1 MILKS
6 SVFYTF
12 FPMKKT
18 AILCSFC
25 VLFLVWV
32 FTSCSSFNEIR
43 VAGTNFTEEVGQS
56 QNLVFTFNKDL
67 VSTAELNSW
76 DSTQY
81 VTFEPAVR
89 GKFKW
94 TAPNELVFSPVA
106 GFGAATSYKA
116 QLTDLITEKSDKDK
130 KYKLSQDPITFH
142 TPYLQLAET
151 ESWWTLSSETGRQEA
166 RMRLHFNYPV
176 NAQHV
181 AEKLKVLS
189 GNQALEYRILPSQ
202 DESVV
207 TLVFAKV
214 GAADN
219 NETPVNITIDK
230 GVKVQNTSYTSQEAI
245 SKTVSVPSPLHL
257 EVVDIKTGFEN
268 NAGYARVITTQEL
281 DKESI
286 AGSVAVNP
294 EAAVETEPTENGFIV
309 RGAFNETETY
319 VLQLKRS
326 LKGVLG
332 QTLEEEASRDL
343 FFGKMPAAISFANKK
358 GLYLSTKSSR
368 NIGVNIVNVPKV
380 QVRISKLYANNI
392 LHYIHNNRW
401 NDYAYVGDDWQ
412 PTGNFNYSDD
422 RESQLSDVI
431 VNKIVETA
439 NLSKNK
445 GISALNIA
453 LPDDNKRQ
461 GVYLVAVNSEE
472 EAYLGA
478 TKLVSI
484 SDIGLIAKQGKDEL
498 WIFANSIKTNEP
510 IKDLELTVVSSN
522 NQSVHTF
529 KTDADGIAHVDKL
542 SEKAPGFKVAMI
554 TASTQDDFNF
564 LLLEDSQVL
573 TSRFDVEGLRDNASG
588 YQVFI
593 YGQRDIYRPGETMH
607 FNTVLR
613 TQDWKTAGKV
623 PLKLRLLTPNGR
635 EFRTWRKTTNEQG
648 AVESEIPLDAGVLT
662 GTYVLEVYNANEV
675 LLGSQAVSVEEFMP
689 DRIKVDLSGAAKDYM
704 SGQKVSLTATAVNLF
719 GPPASN
725 RNYQMD
731 FQLQRKGFTAK
742 AFPEYSFNIPAETA
756 FERDSRQGTTNE
768 QGQASE
774 QFALAAGL
782 QDIGVLEGKIYVTV
796 FDENGRPVN
805 RLQRFDVYTQP
816 VFYGIRLPDSYV
828 GTNAPV
834 PVDIVGVGKSGALQ
848 NGATASI
855 EVVRLEYQTVVEKK
869 YERLQYTSRK
879 KEKLVYSNKL
889 TLAGGKGTFRYV
901 PTVSGE
907 YEVRVKRP
915 GAAHY
920 TLANF
925 YAYGYGY
932 TQYSSFEVSN
942 EGQVLMET
950 DKDSYKT
957 GESAKVLF
965 KTPFDGRLLVT
976 VERNNVLEQH
986 ILTTEKKAA
995 ELTFKIKEAHL
1006 PNVFVTATLIRPLDA
1021 SDMPLTVAHGF
1032 QPIAVEDPDRKLP
1045 VSITAVEKSR
1055 SKMKQQIR
1063 IKTEP
1068 NAEVTL
1074 AVVDEGILQIKN
1086 SKTPDIHG
1094 HFYQKRALEV
1104 TSYDLYAQLFPE
1116 LSISGTSS
1124 SGGDGYDLER
1134 RINPLSNGR
1143 TELVSFWSGQLKANG
1158 SGDVTFDVNIP
1169 QFSGDL
1175 RIMAVAYKDN
1185 AFGSATKNMK
1195 VADPIVI
1202 SAGLPRF
1209 LSPGDE
1215 LVLPVNISNTE
1226 AKGTTATVS
1235 VQLAGPLAAGQAPVT
1250 QNISIPAGKESR
1262 AVFSIKALTAIGVG
1276 KVTVKV
1282 NAFKETFVNQTEIT
1296 VRPASPLL
1304 KTNASGLIA
1313 ADKQGQIDLRSSF
1326 IPATASSQVVLSRS
1340 PLVQGGGKALSTLL
1354 GYPYGCL
1361 EQTVSKAFPQIYFA
1375 DLTKSMAAPVYTVKS
1390 GESDFNPMTNV
1401 QQAIRKVESQQLF
1414 NGGVGM
1420 WPGATRE
1427 DWWATAYAVHFLEE
1441 ARRAGFEVNAKTLS
1455 RAVEYLTAQ
1464 SGTTA
1469 NREVIIAS
1477 TGNGLAYDAQPTG
1490 TQTRKTVA
1498 RREAIYS
1505 LYVLALNGHP
1515 NRASMN
1521 YYKQNPHLLT
1531 ADSKYLLAGAFQ
1543 LAGDARSFNTLLPRT
1558 YVAENTGRYTDDSY
1572 SSPLRN
1578 MSLVLNTLIELDPSN
1593 AQIQGLGRQLSQAI
1607 QSASYL
1613 NTQEAAFA
1621 VLALGKLARKTANST
1636 VTASVSANGKPL
1648 GQFTGK
1654 ELKISKGIIN
1664 QKLQVKTQGKGDLYW
1679 FAQTAGMSA
1688 TGNYVEEDQGISI
1701 RRQFL
1706 THSGAPVQSFRQNDL
1721 VVVKLTLASTN
1732 GLPVENIVVTDLLPS
1747 GFEIENPRITEPR
1760 DMPWITKASVPE
1772 YYDIRDDRIH
1782 FFTTAD
1788 AQEKTFYYQVR
1799 VVSKGTFTVGP
1810 AAADAMYQGEYRSYS
1825 GGGKITVE

>member
-56 QNLVFTFNKDL
+56 QNLVFTFNKDI

-116 QLTDLITEKSDKDK
+116 QLTDLITEKSEKDK
-130 KYKLSQDPITFH
+130 KYKLSHDPIAFH

-189 GNQALEYRILPSQ
+189 GNQALEYRVLPSQ

-207 TLVFAKV
+207 TLAFAKV

-245 SKTVSVPSPLHL
+245 LKTVSFPSPLHL

-294 EAAVETEPTENGFIV
+294 DAAVETEPTENGFIV

-613 TQDWKTAGKV
+613 TQDWKTAGKI

-768 QGQASE
+768 HGLASE

-915 GAAHY
+915 GATHY

-950 DKDSYKT
+950 DKASYKMD
-957 GESAKVLF
+957 ESAKVLF

-1086 SKTPDIHG
+1086 SKTPDIHS

-1235 VQLAGPLAAGQAPVT
+1235 VQVAGPLAADQAPVT

-1262 AVFSIKALTAIGVG
+1262 AVFSVKALTAIGVG

-1375 DLTKSMAAPVYTVKS
+1375 DLTKAMAAPVYTVKS

-1414 NGGVGM
+1414 NGGVAM

-1469 NREVIIAS
+1469 NREVVIAS

-1558 YVAENTGRYTDDSY
+1558 YVAENAGRYTDDSY

-1578 MSLVLNTLIELDPSN
+1578 MSLVLNTLIESDPSN
-1593 AQIQGLGRQLSQAI
+1593 AQIQVLGRQLSQAI
-1607 QSASYL
+1607 QLAPYL

-1654 ELKISKGIIN
+1654 ELKISKGIVN
-1664 QKLQVKTQGKGDLYW
+1664 QKLEVKTQGKGDLYW

>member
-1 MILKS
+1 
-6 SVFYTF
+6 
-12 FPMKKT
+12 MKKT
-18 AILCSFC
+18 AALCSFC
-25 VLFLVWV
+25 LLLCAWILN
-32 FTSCSSFNEIR
+32 SCSSFNEVR

-67 VSTAELNSW
+67 VSNAELNNW

-116 QLTDLITEKSDKDK
+116 QLTELITEKTDKDK
-130 KYKLSQDPITFH
+130 KYAVSKDPIAFH
-142 TPYLQLAET
+142 TPYLQLVET
-151 ESWWTLSSETGRQEA
+151 ESWWTLSQESGRQEA
-166 RMRLHFNYPV
+166 RLRLNFNYPV
-176 NAQHV
+176 NSQNV
-181 AEKLKVLS
+181 AEKLKIKS
-189 GNQALEYRILPSQ
+189 GNQVMDYRVLPSQ
-202 DESVV
+202 NESSVM
-207 TLVFAKV
+207 LALANAGK
-214 GAADN
+214 ADN
-219 NETPVNITIDK
+219 NEIPVSIAIDK
-230 GVKVQNTSYTSQEAI
+230 GVKVQNTAYSSQEPL
-245 SKTVSVPSPLHL
+245 SRTVSIPSPLHL
-257 EVVDIKTGFEN
+257 EVIDIKTGFEN
-268 NAGYARVITTQEL
+268 NQGYARVITTQEL

-286 AGSVAVNP
+286 AKSFTVNP
-294 EAAVETEPTENGFIV
+294 EAAVETEATENGFLI

-319 VLQLKRS
+319 VLQLNRN
-326 LKGVLG
+326 LKGLLG
-332 QTLEEEASRDL
+332 PALEEDVSRDL

-358 GLYLSTKSSR
+358 GLYLSSKSAK

-392 LHYIHNNRW
+392 LHYIRNNRW
-401 NDYAYVGDDWQ
+401 NDYAYVGEDWQ

-422 RESQLSDVI
+422 RESRLSDVL
-431 VNKIVETA
+431 VDKIVETE
-439 NLSKNK
+439 NLSKSK

-461 GVYLVAVNSEE
+461 GIYLVSVNSEE
-472 EAYLGA
+472 EAYLGV

-510 IKDLELTVVSSN
+510 VKDLELTLVSSN
-522 NQSVHTF
+522 NQNVYTI
-529 KTDADGIAHVDKL
+529 KTDGDGIAHVDKL
-542 SEKAPGFKVAMI
+542 SEKAPGFKIAMI
-554 TASTQDDFNF
+554 TAASGDDFNY
-564 LLLEDSQVL
+564 LLLEDTQVL

-648 AVESEIPLDAGVLT
+648 AINSDIPLDAGVLT
-662 GTYVLEVYNANEV
+662 GTYILEVYNGNEV

-689 DRIKVDLSGAAKDYM
+689 DRIKVDLSGGAKDYV
-704 SGQKVSLTATAVNLF
+704 SGQKVSLTATATNLF

-731 FQLQRKGFTAK
+731 FQLQRKGFAAK
-742 AFPEYSFNIPAETA
+742 AFPEYTFDIPAETT

-768 QGQASE
+768 QGQAS
-774 QFALAAGL
+774 QDFALPPSL
-782 QDIGVLEGKIYVTV
+782 QDIGLLEGKIYVTV

-816 VFYGIRLPDSYV
+816 VFYGIHLPDSYV

-848 NGATASI
+848 NGAIASI

-869 YERLQYTSRK
+869 YDRLQYISRK
-879 KEKLVYSNKL
+879 SEKLVYSNKL
-889 TLAGGKGTFRYV
+889 TLSGGKGTFRYV

-907 YEVRVKRP
+907 YEVRVRRP

-942 EGQVLMET
+942 EGRVLMET
-950 DKDSYKT
+950 DKERYKV

-976 VERNNVLEQH
+976 VERNNLLEQH

-995 ELTFKIKEAHL
+995 ELTFKIKEEHL
-1006 PNVFVTATLIRPLDA
+1006 PNVFITATLIRPLDA

-1032 QPIAVEDPDRKLP
+1032 QPVLVEDPDRKMA
-1045 VSITAVEKSR
+1045 VAITAVEKSR

-1063 IKTEP
+1063 IKTEA

-1104 TSYDLYAQLFPE
+1104 TSHDLYAQLFPE
-1116 LSISGTSS
+1116 LTISGTSS

-1143 TELVSFWSGQLKANG
+1143 TELVSFWSGQLKTNG
-1158 SGDVTFDVNIP
+1158 SGEATFDVNIP

-1226 AKGTTATVS
+1226 AKATTATVS
-1235 VQLAGPLAAGQAPVT
+1235 LQLSGPLAAGAAPVT
-1250 QNISIPAGKESR
+1250 QNITIPAGKESR
-1262 AVFSIKALTAIGVG
+1262 AVFAVKAATAIGVG
-1276 KVTVKV
+1276 KVLVKV
-1282 NAFKETFVNQTEIT
+1282 NAFKETFTHQTEIS

-1304 KTNASGLIA
+1304 KTSASGLIA
-1313 ADKQGQIDLRSSF
+1313 GGAEGQIDLRSSF
-1326 IPATASSQVVLSRS
+1326 IPATSSSQVILSRS
-1340 PLVQGGGKALSTLL
+1340 ALVQGGGKALSTLL

-1375 DLTKSMAAPVYTVKS
+1375 DLTKAMAAPVYTVKS

-1414 NGGVGM
+1414 NGGMGM
-1420 WPGATRE
+1420 WPGATQE
-1427 DWWATAYAVHFLEE
+1427 DWWTTAYAVHFLEE

-1469 NREVIIAS
+1469 NREVVIAS
-1477 TGNGLAYDAQPTG
+1477 TNSGLSYEGQPKG

-1531 ADSKYLLAGAFQ
+1531 LDARYMLAAAFQ
-1543 LAGDARSFNTLLPRT
+1543 LAGDARSFNALLPQNYT
-1558 YVAENTGRYTDDSY
+1558 TETEGRYVDHSY
-1572 SSPLRN
+1572 ASPLRN
-1578 MSLVLNTLIELDPSN
+1578 MSLVLNTLIESDPSN
-1593 AQIQGLGRQLSQAI
+1593 LQIPLLGRQLSQAI

-1621 VLALGKLARKTANST
+1621 VLALGKLAKKTANST
-1636 VTASVSANGKPL
+1636 VTASVSANGKAL
-1648 GQFTGK
+1648 GQFGGK
-1654 ELKISKGIIN
+1654 ELKISKGIVN
-1664 QKLQVKTQGKGDLYW
+1664 QKLLVKTQGKGDLYW
-1679 FAQTAGMSA
+1679 FAQTDGMSA
-1688 TGNYVEEDQGISI
+1688 TGSYAEEDQGVRV

-1706 THSGAPVQSFRQNDL
+1706 TRNGVPAQAFKQNDL
-1721 VVVKLTLASTN
+1721 IVVKLTLSSTN

-1760 DMPWITKASVPE
+1760 DMPWITKAAVPE

-1788 AQEKTFYYQVR
+1788 AQENNFYYQVR

>member
-1 MILKS
+1 
-6 SVFYTF
+6 
-12 FPMKKT
+12 MKKT
-18 AILCSFC
+18 AILSSFC
-25 VLFLVWV
+25 FLFFVW
-32 FTSCSSFNEIR
+32 FFSNCSSFNEIR

-67 VSTAELNSW
+67 VSMAELDNW

-116 QLTDLITEKSDKDK
+116 QLTELITEKADKEK
-130 KYKLSQDPITFH
+130 KYKLSQDPIPFH
-142 TPYLQLAET
+142 TPYLQLVET
-151 ESWWTLSSETGRQEA
+151 ESWWTLSIETGRQEA
-166 RMRLHFNYPV
+166 RLRLHFNYPV
-176 NAQHV
+176 NGQNV

-189 GNQALEYRILPSQ
+189 GNQALDYRILPSQ
-202 DESVV
+202 SESAV
-207 TLVFAKV
+207 TLAFTKV

-230 GVKVQNTSYTSQEAI
+230 GVKVQNTSYSSQEALAKTI
-245 SKTVSVPSPLHL
+245 SIPSPLHL

-268 NAGYARVITTQEL
+268 NAGYARIITTQEL

-286 AGSVAVNP
+286 ANSFTINP
-294 EAAVETEPTENGFIV
+294 EAAAETEITENGFII
-309 RGAFNETETY
+309 RGTFNETETY
-319 VLQLKRS
+319 VLQLKQS
-326 LKGVLG
+326 LKGILG
-332 QTLEEEASRDL
+332 QNLEEETSRDL

-358 GLYLSTKSSR
+358 GLYLSSKSSR

-401 NDYAYVGDDWQ
+401 SDYAYVGDDWQ

-439 NLSKNK
+439 NLSKSK
-445 GISALNIA
+445 GVSALNIA

-498 WIFANSIKTNEP
+498 WVFANSIKTNEP
-510 IKDLELTVVSSN
+510 IKDLELTLVSSN
-522 NQSVHTF
+522 NQTVHTV
-529 KTDADGIAHVDKL
+529 KTDGDGIAHIEKL
-542 SEKAPGFKVAMI
+542 SEKAPGFKIAMI
-554 TASTQDDFNF
+554 TASSEDDFNY
-564 LLLEDSQVL
+564 LLLEDTQVL
-573 TSRFDVEGLRDNASG
+573 TSRFDVEGLRDNVSG

-635 EFRTWRKTTNEQG
+635 EFRTWRKTTNDQG

-689 DRIKVDLSGAAKDYM
+689 DRIKVDLSGAAKDYI
-704 SGQKVSLTATAVNLF
+704 SGQKVSLTATATNLF
-719 GPPASN
+719 GPPAGN
-725 RNYQMD
+725 RTYEMD
-731 FQLQRKGFTAK
+731 FQLQRKGFLAK
-742 AFPEYSFNIPAETA
+742 GFPEYTFDIPAQTT

-768 QGQASE
+768 QGQANE
-774 QFALAAGL
+774 QFTLLSGL

-816 VFYGIRLPDSYV
+816 VFYGIRLPDTYV

-834 PVDIVGVGKSGALQ
+834 PVDIVGVGKNGALQ
-848 NGATASI
+848 NGASASI

-869 YERLQYTSRK
+869 YDRLQYTSRK
-879 KEKLVYSNKL
+879 HEKLVYSNKL
-889 TLAGGKGTFRYV
+889 TLSGGKGTFRYV

-907 YEVRVKRP
+907 YEVRVRRP

-942 EGQVLMET
+942 EGRVLMET
-950 DKDSYKT
+950 DKNQYKT

-986 ILTTEKKAA
+986 MLTTEKKAA
-995 ELTFKIKEAHL
+995 ELTFKIKEEHL

-1021 SDMPLTVAHGF
+1021 SDMPLTVAHGY
-1032 QPIAVEDPDRKLP
+1032 QPILVENPDRKLD
-1045 VSITAVEKSR
+1045 VAITAVEKSR

-1086 SKTPDIHG
+1086 TKTPDIHG

-1104 TSYDLYAQLFPE
+1104 SSHDLYAQLFPE
-1116 LSISGTSS
+1116 LTISGTSS

-1158 SGDVTFDVNIP
+1158 SGDVAFEVNIP

-1185 AFGSATKNMK
+1185 AFGSAAKNMK

-1226 AKGTTATVS
+1226 ARATNATVS
-1235 VQLAGPLAAGQAPVT
+1235 VQLSGPLAAGAAPIT
-1250 QNISIPAGKESR
+1250 QNITIPAGKESR
-1262 AVFSIKALTAIGVG
+1262 ATFAVKAATAIGIG
-1276 KVTVKV
+1276 KVVVKV
-1282 NAFKETFVNQTEIT
+1282 NAFKETFINQTEIT

-1304 KTNASGLIA
+1304 KTSASGLIA
-1313 ADKQGQIDLRSSF
+1313 AGKQGQIDLRSSF
-1326 IPATASSQVVLSRS
+1326 IPATSSSQVVLSRS
-1340 PLVQGGGKALSTLL
+1340 PLVQGGGKALSALL

-1375 DLTKSMAAPVYTVKS
+1375 DLTKAMAAPVYTVRS

-1414 NGGVGM
+1414 NGGMGM
-1420 WPGATRE
+1420 WPGAQLE

-1477 TGNGLAYDAQPTG
+1477 TNNGLAYEGQPKG
-1490 TQTRKTVA
+1490 TQTKKTVA

-1531 ADSKYLLAGAFQ
+1531 QDSQYLLAGAFQ
-1543 LAGDARSFNTLLPRT
+1543 LAGDVRSFNALLPKK
-1558 YVAENTGRYTDDSY
+1558 YVAENAGHYYDNSY

-1578 MSLVLNTLIELDPSN
+1578 MSLVLNTLIESDPSN
-1593 AQIQGLGRQLSQAI
+1593 AQIPVLGRQLSLAI

-1621 VLALGKLARKTANST
+1621 VLALGKLAKKTSKST
-1636 VTASVSANGKPL
+1636 VTASVSANGKSL
-1648 GQFTGK
+1648 GQFSGK
-1654 ELKISKGIIN
+1654 ELKISKGILN
-1664 QKLQVKTQGKGDLYW
+1664 QNLLVKTQGKGDLYW
-1679 FAQTAGMSA
+1679 FAQTDGMSA
-1688 TGNYVEEDQGISI
+1688 TGSYAEEDQGISI

-1706 THSGAPVQSFRQNDL
+1706 TRNGAPVQTFHQNDL
-1721 VVVKLTLASTN
+1721 VVVKLTLNSTN
-1732 GLPVENIVVTDLLPS
+1732 GLPVEDVVVTDLLPA

-1760 DMPWITKASVPE
+1760 DMPWITNAAVPE

-1782 FFTTAD
+1782 FFTNAD
-1788 AQEKTFYYQVR
+1788 GQPRTFYYQVR
-1799 VVSKGTFTVGP
+1799 IVAKGTFTIGP
-1810 AAADAMYQGEYRSYS
+1810 AAADAMYRGEFRSYS

>member
-1 MILKS
+1 
-6 SVFYTF
+6 
-12 FPMKKT
+12 MKKT
-18 AILCSFC
+18 SILCSFC
-25 VLFLVWV
+25 LLFIAWI
-32 FTSCSSFNEIR
+32 FNGCSSFNEIR
-43 VAGTNFTEEVGQS
+43 IAGTNFTDEVGQS
-56 QNLVFTFNKDL
+56 QNLVFTFNKDI
-67 VSTAELNSW
+67 AAPGDLNSW

-81 VTFEPAVR
+81 VQFEPAVR

-94 TAPNELVFSPVA
+94 TAPNELIFSPVA

-116 QLTDLITEKSDKDK
+116 KLTDLLTDKTDKDK
-130 KYKLSQDPITFH
+130 KYKISQDPIDFH
-142 TPYLQLAET
+142 TPYLQLVET
-151 ESWWTLSSETGRQEA
+151 ESWWTLSQETGRQEA
-166 RMRLHFNYPV
+166 RLRLNFNYPV
-176 NAQHV
+176 NNQNV
-181 AEKLKVLS
+181 AEKLKITAGTQSLD
-189 GNQALEYRILPSQ
+189 YKILPSQ
-202 DESVV
+202 SETSV
-207 TLVFAKV
+207 TIAFAAPGK
-214 GAADN
+214 ADN
-219 NETPVNITIDK
+219 NEIPVNVVVDK
-230 GVKVQNTSYTSQEAI
+230 GVKVQNTSYMSQDAL
-245 SKTVSVPSPLHL
+245 TRMVSIPSPLHL
-257 EVVDIKTGFEN
+257 EVVDVKTGFEN
-268 NAGYARVITTQEL
+268 NEGYARIITTQEL

-286 AGSVAVNP
+286 AKSFSINP
-294 EAAVETEPTENGFIV
+294 EAAVEAEPTENGFVV
-309 RGAFNETETY
+309 RGAFNETDTY
-319 VLQLKRS
+319 VLQLNQT
-326 LKGVLG
+326 LKGLLG
-332 QTLEEEASRDL
+332 HTLEEGTSRDL

-358 GLYLSTKSSR
+358 GLYMSTKSSR
-368 NIGVNIVNVPKV
+368 NIGVQIVNVPKV

-422 RESQLSDVI
+422 RENQLSDVI
-431 VNKIVETA
+431 VNKTIETE
-439 NLSKNK
+439 NLSKSK

-510 IKDLELTVVSSN
+510 IADLELTLVSSN
-522 NQSVHTF
+522 NQNVFSI
-529 KTDADGIAHVDKL
+529 KTDGEGVAHVKTL
-542 SEKAPGFKVAMI
+542 SEKAPGFKIAMV
-554 TASTQDDFNF
+554 TASSEDDFNY

-588 YQVFI
+588 FQVFI
-593 YGQRDIYRPGETMH
+593 YGQRDIYRPGETMY

-613 TQDWKTAGKV
+613 TQSWQTAAKI

-635 EFRTWRKTTNEQG
+635 EFRTWRKITNEQG
-648 AVESEIPLDAGVLT
+648 AVETEIPLDAGVLT
-662 GTYVLEVYNANEV
+662 GTYILEVYNANEV

-689 DRIKVDLSGAAKDYM
+689 DRIKVDLSGAAKDYV
-704 SGQKVSLTATAVNLF
+704 SGQKISLTATATNLF
-719 GPPASN
+719 GPPAGN

-731 FQLQRKGFTAK
+731 FELRRKSFSAE
-742 AFPEYSFNIPAETA
+742 AFPEYRFDIPDKTT
-756 FERDSRQGTTNE
+756 FERDSRAGTTNE
-768 QGQASE
+768 QGQANE
-774 QFALAAGL
+774 QFTIPSSM
-782 QDIGVLEGKIYVTV
+782 QDIGVLRGSIYVNV
-796 FDENGRPVN
+796 FDENGRSVG
-805 RLQRFDVYTQP
+805 RIQQFDVFTQP

-834 PVDIVGVGKSGALQ
+834 PVDIVGLNKSGALVS
-848 NGATASI
+848 AVSASI

-869 YERLQYTSRK
+869 YDRLQYTSRK
-879 KEKLVYSNKL
+879 SEKVVYSNKL
-889 TLAGGKGTFRYV
+889 NLAGGKGTFRYV

-907 YEVRVKRP
+907 YEVRVRRP
-915 GAAHY
+915 GATHY

-942 EGQVLMET
+942 EGRVLMET
-950 DKDSYKT
+950 DKDKYKT

-995 ELTFKIKEAHL
+995 ELTFKITDEHL
-1006 PNVFVTATLIRPLDA
+1006 PNVFVTATLIRPLDS

-1032 QPIAVEDPDRKLP
+1032 VPVLVEDPDRKLQ
-1045 VSITAVEKSR
+1045 VAITAVEKSR
-1055 SKMKQQIR
+1055 SKTKQQIR

-1068 NAEVTL
+1068 NTEVTL

-1086 SKTPDIHG
+1086 SQTPDIHG

-1116 LSISGTSS
+1116 LTISGTSS

-1143 TELVSFWSGQLKANG
+1143 TELVSFWSGQLTANG
-1158 SGDVTFDVNIP
+1158 SGEATFDVHIP

-1175 RIMAVAYKDN
+1175 RIMAVAYKDK

-1215 LVLPVNISNTE
+1215 LVLPVNISNTQSK
-1226 AKGTTATVS
+1226 AANAS
-1235 VQLAGPLAAGQAPVT
+1235 VTLQLDGPLAAGATPVSQKIT
-1250 QNISIPAGKESR
+1250 IPAGKETR
-1262 AVFSIKALTAIGVG
+1262 AVFSVRALTAIGSG
-1276 KVTVKV
+1276 KITVKV
-1282 NAFKETFVNQTEIT
+1282 NAFNETFVNQTQIT

-1304 KTNASGLIA
+1304 KTSASGIVA
-1313 ADKQGQIDLRSSF
+1313 ADKQGLIDLSSSF
-1326 IPATASSQVVLSRS
+1326 IPATSNSQVVLSRS
-1340 PLVQGGGKALSTLL
+1340 PLVQGGGKALSALL

-1375 DLTKSMAAPVYTVKS
+1375 DLAKAMAAPVYTVRT

-1414 NGGVGM
+1414 NGGMGM
-1420 WPGATRE
+1420 WPGATKE

-1455 RAVEYLTAQ
+1455 RAIEYLTAQ

-1469 NREVIIAS
+1469 NREVVVAS
-1477 TGNGLAYDAQPTG
+1477 TNNGLAYEGQPTG

-1505 LYVLALNGHP
+1505 LYVLALNGKP

-1521 YYKQNPHLLT
+1521 YYKQNPQLLT
-1531 ADSKYLLAGAFQ
+1531 LDSKYLLAAAFQ
-1543 LAGDARSFNTLLPRT
+1543 MVGDTRGFNTLVPKK
-1558 YVAENTGRYTDDSY
+1558 YISESTGSYFDDSY

-1578 MSLVLNTLIELDPSN
+1578 MALVLNTLIESDPGN
-1593 AQIQGLGRQLSQAI
+1593 AQIPILARQLSKAI

-1621 VLALGKLARKTANST
+1621 VLALGKLGKKTANST
-1636 VTASVSANGKPL
+1636 VTAAVSANGKAV

-1654 ELKISKGIIN
+1654 ELKISKGIVN
-1664 QKLQVKTQGKGDLYW
+1664 RKLAVKTQGKGDLYW
-1679 FAQTAGMSA
+1679 FAQTEGMSA
-1688 TGNYVEEDQGISI
+1688 TGAYVEEDQGISI

-1706 THSGAPVQSFRQNDL
+1706 TRNGSPVQTFHQNDL
-1721 VVVKLTLASTN
+1721 VVVKLTLVSTN

-1760 DMPWITKASVPE
+1760 DMPWITKAAVPE

-1788 AQEKTFYYQVR
+1788 GQEKSFYYQAR
-1799 VVSKGTFTVGP
+1799 IVSKGTFTVGP

>member
-1 MILKS
+1 
-6 SVFYTF
+6 
-12 FPMKKT
+12 MKKT
-18 AILCSFC
+18 SILCSFC
-25 VLFLVWV
+25 LLLFVW
-32 FTSCSSFNEIR
+32 FFNSCSSFNEIR
-43 VAGTNFTEEVGQS
+43 IAGTNFTEEVGQS

-67 VSTAELNSW
+67 VSADALNSW

-81 VTFEPAVR
+81 VQFEPAVR

-116 QLTDLITEKSDKDK
+116 QLTDLVTARAGSDK
-130 KYKLSQDPITFH
+130 KLKVSKDPIGFH
-142 TPYLQLAET
+142 TPYLQLVES
-151 ESWWTLSSETGRQEA
+151 ESWWTLSQETGRQEA
-166 RMRLHFNYPV
+166 RLRLVFNYPV
-176 NAQHV
+176 NSQNV
-181 AEKLKVLS
+181 AEKLKIMS
-189 GNQALEYRILPSQ
+189 GTQSLDYRILPSQ
-202 DESVV
+202 NETSVV
-207 TLVFAKV
+207 VAFSNAGK
-214 GAADN
+214 ADN
-219 NETPVNITIDK
+219 NETPVNVTLDK
-230 GVKVQNTSYTSQEAI
+230 GVKVQNTSYSSQEALARM
-245 SKTVSVPSPLHL
+245 VSIPSPLHL

-268 NAGYARVITTQEL
+268 NTGYARIITTQEL

-286 AGSVAVNP
+286 ANSFSVNP
-294 EAAVETEPTENGFIV
+294 EASVETEPTENGFIL
-309 RGAFNETETY
+309 RGAFNETDTY
-319 VLQLKRS
+319 VLQLNKT
-326 LKGVLG
+326 LKGILG
-332 QTLEEEASRDL
+332 QALEEEASRDL

-358 GLYLSTKSSR
+358 GLYLSSKSSR
-368 NIGVNIVNVPKV
+368 NIGVQIVNVPKV

-401 NDYAYVGDDWQ
+401 NDYAYIGDDWQ

-422 RESQLSDVI
+422 RESHLSDVI
-431 VNKIVETA
+431 VNKVVETE
-439 NLSKNK
+439 NLSKSK
-445 GISALNIA
+445 GVSALNIA

-484 SDIGLIAKQGKDEL
+484 SDIGLIAKQGKDEI
-498 WIFANSIKTNEP
+498 WVFANSIKTNEP
-510 IKDLELTVVSSN
+510 ISDLELTLVSSN
-522 NQSVHTF
+522 NQNVFTF
-529 KTDADGIAHVDKL
+529 KTDGDGIAQVDNL
-542 SEKAPGFKVAMI
+542 SEKAPGFKIAMI
-554 TASTQDDFNF
+554 TASSEEDFNY
-564 LLLEDSQVL
+564 LLLEDTQVL

-635 EFRTWRKTTNEQG
+635 EFRTWRKITNEQG
-648 AVESEIPLDAGVLT
+648 AIETEIPLDAGVLT
-662 GTYVLEVYNANEV
+662 GTYILEVYNGNEV

-689 DRIKVDLSGAAKDYM
+689 DRIKVDLSGAVKDYV
-704 SGQKVSLTATAVNLF
+704 SGQKVSLIATATNLF

-725 RNYQMD
+725 RNYEMD
-731 FQLQRKGFTAK
+731 FQLQRKGFSAK
-742 AFPEYSFNIPAETA
+742 AFPEYTFNIPAETT

-774 QFALAAGL
+774 HFTLLSGL

-834 PVDIVGVGKSGALQ
+834 PVEIVGVNKNGALQ
-848 NGATASI
+848 GGASASI

-869 YERLQYTSRK
+869 YDRLQYTSRK
-879 KEKLVYSNKL
+879 NEKLVYSNKL
-889 TLAGGKGTFRYV
+889 NLSGGKGTFRYV

-942 EGQVLMET
+942 EGRVLMET
-950 DKDSYKT
+950 DKERYKT

-986 ILTTEKKAA
+986 ILNTEKKAA
-995 ELTFKIKEAHL
+995 ELTFKISEAHL

-1032 QPIAVEDPDRKLP
+1032 TPIVVEDPDRKLP
-1045 VSITAVEKSR
+1045 VSIVVVEKSR

-1068 NAEVTL
+1068 NAEITL

-1086 SKTPDIHG
+1086 SQTPDIHG
-1094 HFYQKRALEV
+1094 HFYQRRALEV
-1104 TSYDLYAQLFPE
+1104 TSHDLYAQLFPE
-1116 LSISGTSS
+1116 LTISGTST

-1143 TELVSFWSGQLKANG
+1143 TELVSFWSGHLKANG

-1226 AKGTTATVS
+1226 NKATTASVS
-1235 VQLAGPLAAGQAPVT
+1235 VQLAGPLAAGAAPLV
-1250 QNISIPAGKESR
+1250 QNITIPAGKETR
-1262 AVFSIKALTAIGVG
+1262 AVFAVKALTAIGVG

-1282 NAFKETFVNQTEIT
+1282 NAFKETFMNQTEIS

-1304 KTNASGLIA
+1304 KTSTSGLIA
-1313 ADKQGQIDLRSSF
+1313 GEKQGVIDLGSSF
-1326 IPATASSQVVLSRS
+1326 IPATSSSQMILSRS

-1361 EQTVSKAFPQIYFA
+1361 EQTISKAFPQIYFA
-1375 DLTKSMAAPVYTVKS
+1375 DLTKAMAAPVYTVKS
-1390 GESDFNPMTNV
+1390 TESDFNPMTNV

-1414 NGGVGM
+1414 NGGMGM
-1420 WPGATRE
+1420 WPGAQLE

-1441 ARRAGFEVNAKTLS
+1441 ARRAGFEVDAKTLS
-1455 RAVEYLTAQ
+1455 RAVEYLT
-1464 SGTTA
+1464 SETGRTA
-1469 NREVIIAS
+1469 NREVVTAS
-1477 TGNGLAYDAQPTG
+1477 TSNGLAYEGQPTG

-1531 ADSKYLLAGAFQ
+1531 LDSQYLLAGAFQ
-1543 LAGDARSFNTLLPRT
+1543 LAGDSRSFNALLPKK
-1558 YVAENTGRYTDDSY
+1558 YIVESTGQYFDHSY

-1578 MSLVLNTLIELDPSN
+1578 MSLVLNTLLESEPSN
-1593 AQIQGLGRQLSQAI
+1593 LQIPVMARQLSKAI

-1621 VLALGKLARKTANST
+1621 VLALGKLSKKTSGSI
-1636 VTASVSANGKPL
+1636 VTASVSANGKSL
-1648 GQFTGK
+1648 GQFSGK
-1654 ELKISKGIIN
+1654 ELKIAKGIVN
-1664 QKLQVKTQGKGDLYW
+1664 QKVLVKTQGKGDLYW
-1679 FAQTAGMSA
+1679 FAQTEGMSA
-1688 TGNYVEEDQGISI
+1688 TGTYTEEDQGISI
-1701 RRQFL
+1701 RREFL
-1706 THSGAPVQSFRQNDL
+1706 TRNGSPVQTFHQNDL
-1721 VVVKLTLASTN
+1721 VVVKLTLTSTN
-1732 GLPVENIVVTDLLPS
+1732 GLPVDDIVITDLLPA

-1760 DMPWITKASVPE
+1760 DMPWITNAAVPR
-1772 YYDIRDDRIH
+1772 YYDVRDDRIH
-1782 FFTTAD
+1782 FFTVA
-1788 AQEKTFYYQVR
+1788 EGRPSTFYYQARIVA
-1799 VVSKGTFTVGP
+1799 KGTFTVGP

-1825 GGGKITVE
+1825 GGRKITVE

>member
-1 MILKS
+1 
-6 SVFYTF
+6 
-12 FPMKKT
+12 MKKT
-18 AILCSFC
+18 SIPCSFC
-25 VLFLVWV
+25 LLLLVW
-32 FTSCSSFNEIR
+32 FFNSCSSFNEIR
-43 VAGTNFTEEVGQS
+43 IAGTNFTEEVGQS

-67 VSTAELNSW
+67 VSNDALNSW

-81 VTFEPAVR
+81 VQFEPAVR

-106 GFGAATSYKA
+106 GFGVATSYKA
-116 QLTDLITEKSDKDK
+116 QLTDLITGKSGSDK
-130 KYKLSQDPITFH
+130 KLKVSKDPIGFH
-142 TPYLQLAET
+142 TPYLQLVES
-151 ESWWTLSSETGRQEA
+151 ESWWALSQETGRHEA
-166 RMRLHFNYPV
+166 RLRLVFNYPV
-176 NAQHV
+176 NGQNV
-181 AEKLKVLS
+181 AEKLKIIS
-189 GNQALEYRILPSQ
+189 GAQPLDYRILPSQ
-202 DESVV
+202 NETSVV
-207 TLVFAKV
+207 LAFSNAGK
-214 GAADN
+214 ADN
-219 NETPVNITIDK
+219 NETVVNLTLDK
-230 GVKVQNTSYTSQEAI
+230 GVKVQNTSYSSQEALARTI
-245 SKTVSVPSPLHL
+245 SIPSPLHL

-268 NAGYARVITTQEL
+268 NTGYARIITTQEL

-286 AGSVAVNP
+286 AKSFAINP
-294 EAAVETEPTENGFIV
+294 EASVETEPTENGFIL
-309 RGAFNETETY
+309 RGAFNETDTY
-319 VLQLKRS
+319 VLQLNKT
-326 LKGVLG
+326 LKGILG

-358 GLYLSTKSSR
+358 GLYLSSKSSR
-368 NIGVNIVNVPKV
+368 NIGVQIVNVPKV

-431 VNKIVETA
+431 VNKIVETE
-439 NLSKNK
+439 NLSKSK
-445 GISALNIA
+445 GVSALNIA

-498 WIFANSIKTNEP
+498 WVFANSIKTNEP
-510 IKDLELTVVSSN
+510 IGDLELTLVSSN
-522 NQSVHTF
+522 NQNVFTI
-529 KTDADGIAHVDKL
+529 KTDGEGVAHVENL
-542 SEKAPGFKVAMI
+542 SEKAPGFKIAMI
-554 TASTQDDFNF
+554 TASSEEDFNY
-564 LLLEDSQVL
+564 LLLEDTQVL

-613 TQDWKTAGKV
+613 TQDWKSAGKV

-635 EFRTWRKTTNEQG
+635 EFRTWRKITNDQG
-648 AVESEIPLDAGVLT
+648 AIETEIPLDAGVLT
-662 GTYVLEVYNANEV
+662 GSYILEVYNGNEV

-689 DRIKVDLSGAAKDYM
+689 DRIKVDLSGAAKDYL
-704 SGQKVSLTATAVNLF
+704 SGQKVLLTATATNLF

-725 RNYQMD
+725 RTYQMD
-731 FQLQRKGFTAK
+731 FQLQRKGFAAK
-742 AFPEYSFNIPAETA
+742 AFPEYTFNIPAETT

-768 QGQASE
+768 QGQANE
-774 QFALAAGL
+774 QFTLLPGL

-834 PVDIVGVGKSGALQ
+834 PIEIVGVNKTGALQ
-848 NGATASI
+848 GGATASV

-869 YERLQYTSRK
+869 YDRLQYTSRK
-879 KEKLVYSNKL
+879 SEKLVYSNKL
-889 TLAGGKGTFRYV
+889 NLAGGKGTFRYV

-915 GAAHY
+915 GATHY

-942 EGQVLMET
+942 EGRVLMET
-950 DKDSYKT
+950 DKDKYKT

-976 VERNNVLEQH
+976 VERNHVLEQH
-986 ILTTEKKAA
+986 ILNTEKKAA
-995 ELTFKIKEAHL
+995 ELTFKVGEAHL

-1032 QPIAVEDPDRKLP
+1032 TPIVVEDPDRKLP

-1068 NAEVTL
+1068 NAEITL

-1104 TSYDLYAQLFPE
+1104 TSHDLYAQLFPE
-1116 LSISGTSS
+1116 LTISGTSS

-1226 AKGTTATVS
+1226 SRAATASVS
-1235 VQLAGPLAAGQAPVT
+1235 VQLAGPLTAGAAPVV
-1250 QNISIPAGKESR
+1250 QNITIPAGKESR
-1262 AVFSIKALTAIGVG
+1262 AVFSVKAQTAIGVG
-1276 KVTVKV
+1276 KVIVKV
-1282 NAFKETFVNQTEIT
+1282 NAFKETFINQTEIS

-1304 KTNASGLIA
+1304 KTSASGLIA
-1313 ADKQGQIDLRSSF
+1313 GEKQGVIDLGSSF
-1326 IPATASSQVVLSRS
+1326 IPATSTSQVILSRS
-1340 PLVQGGGKALSTLL
+1340 ALVQGGGKALATLL

-1375 DLTKSMAAPVYTVKS
+1375 DLTKAMAAPVYTVKS
-1390 GESDFNPMTNV
+1390 TESDFNPMTNV

-1414 NGGVGM
+1414 NGGMGM
-1420 WPGATRE
+1420 WPGAQME

-1455 RAVEYLTAQ
+1455 RAVEYLT
-1464 SGTTA
+1464 SETGRTA
-1469 NREVIIAS
+1469 TREVVTAS
-1477 TGNGLAYDAQPTG
+1477 TSNGLAYEGQPTG

-1531 ADSKYLLAGAFQ
+1531 LDSQYLLAGAFQ
-1543 LAGDARSFNTLLPRT
+1543 LAGDSRSFNALLPKK
-1558 YVAENTGRYTDDSY
+1558 YVAENAGHYYDHSY

-1578 MSLVLNTLIELDPSN
+1578 MSLVLNTLLESDPSN
-1593 AQIQGLGRQLSQAI
+1593 IQIPVMARQLSKAI

-1621 VLALGKLARKTANST
+1621 VLALGKLAKKTSGST
-1636 VTASVSANGKPL
+1636 VTASVSANGKSL
-1648 GQFTGK
+1648 GQFSGK
-1654 ELKISKGIIN
+1654 ELKIAKGIVN
-1664 QKLQVKTQGKGDLYW
+1664 QKVVVKTQGKGDLYW
-1679 FAQTAGMSA
+1679 FAQTDGMSA
-1688 TGNYVEEDQGISI
+1688 TGAYTEEDQGISI
-1701 RRQFL
+1701 RREFL
-1706 THSGAPVQSFRQNDL
+1706 TRDGAPVQAFHQNDL
-1721 VVVKLTLASTN
+1721 IVVKLTLASTN
-1732 GLPVENIVVTDLLPS
+1732 GIPVDNIVITDLLPA

-1760 DMPWITKASVPE
+1760 DMPWIKDAAVPR

-1782 FFTTAD
+1782 FFTVA
-1788 AQEKTFYYQVR
+1788 EGRPSTFYYQARIVA
-1799 VVSKGTFTVGP
+1799 KGTFTVGP

-1825 GGGKITVE
+1825 GGRKITVE